1 MEITDLRPDDWDA
14 IHQAAALLVAA
25 FREHWP
31 TAWPDMKSALQEVRE
46 SFGEGRVSRIAVE
59 DGVVLGWV
67 GGIPGYGGNVWEV
80 HPLVVH
86 PHHQGRG
93 IGRALLADLEALAA
107 ERGALTLWVGTD
119 DEDGMTSLAGV
130 DLYDDLLGHLARI
143 RNLRGHPY
151 EFYQKVGFVIAGV
164 VPDANGP
171 GKPDILMA
179 KRVHRRDAHAQ
190 AGRSE
195 AAGADAA
202 RPPEVDPGLRLG

>member
-31 TAWPDMKSALQEVRE
+31 TAWPDMKSALREVRE

-143 RNLRGHPY
+143 RNLRGHP
-151 EFYQKVGFVIAGV
+151 
-164 VPDANGP
+164 
-171 GKPDILMA
+171 L
-179 KRVHRRDAHAQ
+179 RVLPEGRLRHRGGRARRQRPRQARHPHGEACAPARRPC
-190 AGRSE
+190 AGRAQRSSGGRRR
-195 AAGADAA
+195 APAGS
-202 RPPEVDPGLRLG
+202 